1 MYRLE
6 CRRGCANNDGTSFFY
21 YLLFKNVF
29 PINSIV
35 SYYFYCI
42 SVQYFVHERN
52 LRPSLVKTKIR
63 IPLDFNKVEKSG
75 RLHCYSDEKSEE
87 ETEVKI
93 SS

>member
-1 MYRLE
+1 MTAHPL
-6 CRRGCANNDGTSFFY
+6 FY
-21 YLLFKNVF
+21 YLLFKNFF
-29 PINSIV
+29 PINPIV

-63 IPLDFNKVEKSG
+63 IPLDFNKVEKSR